1 MTINQ
6 QYSTRN
12 QEEKALFNHFQMF
25 DDLYDVIFEITEG
38 DNVRKQQMQAPRI
51 IIEQQFLQLM
61 QQAVNV
67 QIPVKIKLSRTEQ
80 IYDNFDQKFIEQENN
95 ITFMNNTYIQLKGQD

>member
-1 MTINQ
+1 M
-6 QYSTRN
+6 
-12 QEEKALFNHFQMF
+12 FNHFQMF

-38 DNVRKQQMQAPRI
+38 DSVRKQQMQAPQI

-61 QQAVNV
+61 QQAANV

-80 IYDNFDQKFIEQENN
+80 IYDNFDQKFIEQENS
-95 ITFMNNTYIQLKGQD
+95 ITFMNNAYTAQRGET

>member
-1 MTINQ
+1 M
-6 QYSTRN
+6 
-12 QEEKALFNHFQMF
+12 FNHFQMF

-61 QQAVNV
+61 QQAANV

-95 ITFMNNTYIQLKGQD
+95 ITCMNNTYIQLKGQD

>member
-1 MTINQ
+1 M
-6 QYSTRN
+6 
-12 QEEKALFNHFQMF
+12 FNHFQMF

-61 QQAVNV
+61 QQTANV

-80 IYDNFDQKFIEQENN
+80 IYDNFDQKFIEQENS

>member
-1 MTINQ
+1 
-6 QYSTRN
+6 
-12 QEEKALFNHFQMF
+12 MF

-51 IIEQQFLQLM
+51 IIEQ
-61 QQAVNV
+61 
-67 QIPVKIKLSRTEQ
+67 
-80 IYDNFDQKFIEQENN
+80 ENN

>member
-1 MTINQ
+1 M
-6 QYSTRN
+6 
-12 QEEKALFNHFQMF
+12 FNHFQMF

-61 QQAVNV
+61 QQAANV

>member
-1 MTINQ
+1 M
-6 QYSTRN
+6 
-12 QEEKALFNHFQMF
+12 FNHFQMF

-61 QQAVNV
+61 QQAANV

-80 IYDNFDQKFIEQENN
+80 IYDNFDQKFIDRENS
-95 ITFMNNTYIQLKGQD
+95 ITFMNNAYTAQGGEA

>member
-1 MTINQ
+1 
-6 QYSTRN
+6 
-12 QEEKALFNHFQMF
+12 MF

-61 QQAVNV
+61 QQAANV
-67 QIPVKIKLSRTEQ
+67 QIPVKIKLSRAEQ
-80 IYDNFDQKFIEQENN
+80 IYDNFDQKFIEQENS
-95 ITFMNNTYIQLKGQD
+95 ITFMNNVYTAQRGET

>member
-1 MTINQ
+1 M
-6 QYSTRN
+6 
-12 QEEKALFNHFQMF
+12 FNHFQMF
-25 DDLYDVIFEITEG
+25 DDLYAVIFEITEG

-61 QQAVNV
+61 QQAANV

-80 IYDNFDQKFIEQENN
+80 VFDSFDQKFVDRENS

>member
-1 MTINQ
+1 M
-6 QYSTRN
+6 
-12 QEEKALFNHFQMF
+12 FNHFQMF

>member
-1 MTINQ
+1 M
-6 QYSTRN
+6 
-12 QEEKALFNHFQMF
+12 FNHFQMF

-38 DNVRKQQMQAPRI
+38 DNVRKQQMQVPRI

-61 QQAVNV
+61 QQAANV

-80 IYDNFDQKFIEQENN
+80 IYDNFDQKFIEQENS

>member
-1 MTINQ
+1 M
-6 QYSTRN
+6 
-12 QEEKALFNHFQMF
+12 FNHFQMF

-61 QQAVNV
+61 QQAANV

-80 IYDNFDQKFIEQENN
+80 IYNNFDQKFIEQENN

>member
-1 MTINQ
+1 M
-6 QYSTRN
+6 
-12 QEEKALFNHFQMF
+12 FNHFQMF

-61 QQAVNV
+61 QQAANV
-67 QIPVKIKLSRTEQ
+67 QIPIKIKLSRTEQ

>member
-1 MTINQ
+1 M
-6 QYSTRN
+6 
-12 QEEKALFNHFQMF
+12 FNHFQMF

-61 QQAVNV
+61 QQAANV
-67 QIPVKIKLSRTEQ
+67 QIPVKIKLNRTEQ
-80 IYDNFDQKFIEQENN
+80 IYDNFDQKFIEQENS

>member
-1 MTINQ
+1 M
-6 QYSTRN
+6 
-12 QEEKALFNHFQMF
+12 FNHFQMF

-38 DNVRKQQMQAPRI
+38 DNVRKQQMQAPQIIIEI

-61 QQAVNV
+61 QQAANV

-80 IYDNFDQKFIEQENN
+80 IYNNFDQKFIAQENS
-95 ITFMNNTYIQLKGQD
+95 ITFMNNAYTAQRGEA

>member
-1 MTINQ
+1 M
-6 QYSTRN
+6 
-12 QEEKALFNHFQMF
+12 FNHFQMF

-61 QQAVNV
+61 QQAANV

-80 IYDNFDQKFIEQENN
+80 VFDSFDQKFVDRENS

>member
-1 MTINQ
+1 M
-6 QYSTRN
+6 
-12 QEEKALFNHFQMF
+12 FNHFQMF

-61 QQAVNV
+61 QQAANV
-67 QIPVKIKLSRTEQ
+67 QIPVKIKLSRMQ
-80 IYDNFDQKFIEQENN
+80 IYDNFDQKFIEQENS
-95 ITFMNNTYIQLKGQD
+95 ITFMNNAYTAQRGEA

>member
-1 MTINQ
+1 
-6 QYSTRN
+6 
-12 QEEKALFNHFQMF
+12 MF

-38 DNVRKQQMQAPRI
+38 DSVRKQQMQAPQI

-61 QQAVNV
+61 QQAANV

-80 IYDNFDQKFIEQENN
+80 IYDNFDQKFIEQENS
-95 ITFMNNTYIQLKGQD
+95 ITFMNNVYTAQRGET

>member
-1 MTINQ
+1 
-6 QYSTRN
+6 
-12 QEEKALFNHFQMF
+12 MF

-61 QQAVNV
+61 QQAANV

-80 IYDNFDQKFIEQENN
+80 VFDSFDQKFVDRENS

>member
-1 MTINQ
+1 MFQ
-6 QYSTRN
+6 
-12 QEEKALFNHFQMF
+12 HFQMF

-38 DNVRKQQMQAPRI
+38 NNIRKQQMQAPRI

-61 QQAVNV
+61 QQAANV
-67 QIPVKIKLSRTEQ
+67 QVPVKIKLKRTEQ
-80 IYDNFDQKFIEQENN
+80 IYDSFDQKFVDRENS

>member
-1 MTINQ
+1 
-6 QYSTRN
+6 
-12 QEEKALFNHFQMF
+12 MF

-61 QQAVNV
+61 QQAANV

>member
-1 MTINQ
+1 M
-6 QYSTRN
+6 
-12 QEEKALFNHFQMF
+12 FNHFQMF

-61 QQAVNV
+61 QQAANV
-67 QIPVKIKLSRTEQ
+67 QIPVKIKLSRAEQ
-80 IYDNFDQKFIEQENN
+80 IYDNFDQKFIEQENS
-95 ITFMNNTYIQLKGQD
+95 ITFMNNVYTAQRGET

>member
-1 MTINQ
+1 M
-6 QYSTRN
+6 
-12 QEEKALFNHFQMF
+12 FNHFQMF

-61 QQAVNV
+61 QQAANV

-80 IYDNFDQKFIEQENN
+80 IYNNFDQKFIEQENS
-95 ITFMNNTYIQLKGQD
+95 ITFMNNVYTAQRGET

>member
-1 MTINQ
+1 M
-6 QYSTRN
+6 
-12 QEEKALFNHFQMF
+12 FNHFQMF

-61 QQAVNV
+61 QQAANV

-80 IYDNFDQKFIEQENN
+80 IYDNFDQKFIEQENS

>member
-1 MTINQ
+1 M
-6 QYSTRN
+6 
-12 QEEKALFNHFQMF
+12 FNHFQMF

-38 DNVRKQQMQAPRI
+38 DNVREQQMQAPRI

-61 QQAVNV
+61 QQAANV

-80 IYDNFDQKFIEQENN
+80 IYDNFDQKFIEQENS
-95 ITFMNNTYIQLKGQD
+95 ITFMNNVYTAQRGET